1 MRFLGRL
8 AWSIISLLAIVLAM
22 LFATSNTQSVSLQL
36 WPLNGS
42 LTMPVWMMVL
52 GATAIGALFG
62 GGLVWLSLMAAKT
75 RNWRLQRRLGKA
87 EKRATTAE
95 EQLTTSMPDNSTP
108 TGQQPVLPS
117 RQ

>member
-8 AWSIISLLAIVLAM
+8 AWSIISLLTIVLAM

-36 WPLNGS
+36 WPLNGNV
-42 LTMPVWMMVL
+42 TMPVWMMVL

-75 RNWRLQRRLGKA
+75 RNWRLQRRLG
-87 EKRATTAE
+87 TA
-95 EQLTTSMPDNSTP
+95 
-108 TGQQPVLPS
+108 
-117 RQ
+117 